1 MNIKSLLFGSAA
13 ALVAVSG
20 ARAADAVV
28 VAEPEPAEYVKICDV
43 YGAGYYYIPGTETC
57 LNIGGY
63 VRVTVGAG
71 GGALGGY
78 WGHQDVVDKGDVLNS
93 RPRGLNDTWSWASR
107 ANVHLDARSE
117 TEYGTLRSYLEFQFD
132 RASIGGTNASGA
144 DATADSETTLKT
156 SLEQAY
162 IQLAGLTIGYTNSFF
177 GTITES
183 AGGNVMA
190 DDIVG
195 YAPGHTNLIA
205 YTFDGG
211 TGFSATIALEQGNG
225 APTYGWTRN
234 STIDSYTPHV
244 VVGASY
250 TQGWGSIEGVVG
262 YDSNYSEWAGKL
274 RVNVNINDQLSA
286 WVMGGLASG
295 NDSLDEMANHY
306 NSWHGDWAVWGGLDY
321 KFNEKGTLYGQLSY
335 TNGNDG
341 WSASASNFSNTRYTK
356 DVWGAVVGVKYNLV
370 PGFYI
375 KPEVNFAS
383 AKRLSDGDRDTSWG
397 AAIRFQRS
405 F

>member
-71 GGALGGY
+71 GGDLPQ
-78 WGHQDVVDKGDVLNS
+78 WGHQNVLDKSDVVNGVALPLVG
-93 RPRGLNDTWSWASR
+93 RNDTWSWQTKAD
-107 ANVHLDARSE
+107 VHFDARSE
-117 TEYGTLRSYLEFQFD
+117 TELGTLRSYFEV
-132 RASIGGTNASGA
+132 SWNNTSSGA
-144 DATADSETTLKT
+144 PNTLTTSANGF
-156 SLEQAY
+156 SLDHAY
-162 IQLAGLTIGYTNSFF
+162 IQLAGLTIGYSDSLFES
-177 GTITES
+177 ITES
-183 AGGNVMA
+183 AGGNVMN
-190 DDIVG
+190 DSIVG
-195 YAPGHTNLIA
+195 YTPGKANFVS
-205 YTFDGG
+205 YTFD
-211 TGFSATIALEQGNG
+211 AGNG
-225 APTYGWTRN
+225 FAATLGLEAGAGTNY
-234 STIDSYTPHV
+234 IDSYVPHLI
-244 VVGASY
+244 VGATY

-262 YDSNYSEWAGKL
+262 YDSNYSEWAGKV
-274 RVNVNINDQLSA
+274 RVNVNINEQLSA

-295 NDSLDEMANHY
+295 NDSAEELANHY
-306 NSWHGDWAVWGGLDY
+306 NAWSGDWAVWGGFDY
-321 KFNEKGTLYGQLSY
+321 KFNDKGTLYTQLSY
-335 TNGNDG
+335 TNGN
-341 WSASASNFSNTRYTK
+341 NTAGYNK

-375 KPEVNFAS
+375 KPEVSFAS
-383 AKRLSDGDRDTSWG
+383 AKNAATGDRNTGWG
-397 AAIRFQRS
+397 AAVRFQRS